1 MSQEFVKVLKTK
13 DIGNGEMKAAN
24 FGNDVVCII
33 NLGGNFY
40 AINNVCTHEGG
51 PLNEGTLDSFEV
63 ECPWHG
69 ARFDIRTGEVKAPPA
84 EQPVSTYQVKIEG
97 DEILIRKQTKN

>member
-1 MSQEFVKVLKTK
+1 MTRDFKNISKVKEIPLGQMKTVEFEDET
-13 DIGNGEMKAAN
+13 
-24 FGNDVVCII
+24 VCIV
-33 NLGGNFY
+33 NVGGKFY

-51 PLNEGTLDSFEV
+51 PLAEGTLDNYEI

-84 EQPVSTYQVKIEG
+84 ESPVSTY
-97 DEILIRKQTKN
+97 EIKVEEDNIWVRKSIK

>member
-1 MSQEFVKVLKTK
+1 MTSDFKNILKVEEILPGKMKVVEFE
-13 DIGNGEMKAAN
+13 DEA
-24 FGNDVVCII
+24 VCII
-33 NLGGNFY
+33 NVEGKFY

-51 PLNEGTLDSFEV
+51 PLSEGTLCDYEV

-84 EQPVSTYQVKIEG
+84 ESPVSTYEVKIEE
-97 DEILIRKQTKN
+97 DNIWIRKSI

>member
-1 MSQEFVKVLKTK
+1 MAQDFKNILKI
-13 DIGNGEMKAAN
+13 DEIPPDQMKAVEFEGEAI
-24 FGNDVVCII
+24 CIV
-33 NLGGNFY
+33 NTGGKCY

-51 PLNEGTLDSFEV
+51 PLNEGTLNDYEV

-84 EQPVSTYQVKIEG
+84 ESPVSTYEVKVEEDNIW
-97 DEILIRKQTKN
+97 IRKSIK